1 MRLPALFLL
10 VLPLAAQ
17 NTPKPTTEVFHG
29 VAVTEDFRWLEDPDS
44 PETRAWIQA
53 QNARTQAFL
62 ARVPQR
68 PAIRALIE
76 KLYQYDRYP
85 TVNGYA
91 AWFVRGARAF
101 FLRQR
106 GLENQP
112 VLLVR
117 ENGRDRV
124 LLDANALSP
133 DGTAA
138 VNTFSISRD
147 GRLLAYAVARAG
159 SDWVTWRVRD
169 VATGKD
175 LPDTL
180 EWSKFSGAEW
190 DAKGEGFWY
199 GRYPEPKES
208 DRLRAVNE
216 NFTLYYH
223 RIGTPQAEDTVVY
236 RRPDQ
241 PRWSFTPHL
250 TSDGRYLVLEIA
262 SGTAVERQIHFIDLQ
277 SADRTPKPVIG
288 EFRFAYRFAGSRGP
302 KVYLLTNDGAP
313 RYRVVEVDLLNP
325 DRARWRTV
333 AAETGDTLRQARVA
347 GNELVLNYM
356 RDVSGLVKIVPL
368 AGGAARTVP
377 LPQNSSIT
385 LAEDSSSIFSVTNFT
400 TPETL
405 YRCEA
410 QLCRPLFPQKL
421 PFDPAKYETR
431 QEFAAGRDGTRVPVY
446 ITLRKGMALDG
457 SHPAILYGYGGFN
470 IPVTPSFS
478 VATMAW
484 LERGG
489 VYASANLRGGGEY
502 GEPWHRAGMKQ
513 NKQNVFDD
521 FIAAAEHLIAR
532 KYTNPRRLAI
542 RGGSNG
548 GLLVGAVVNQRP
560 DLFAAAIP
568 AVGVMDM
575 LRFDRFTIGHAW
587 TSEYGSPS
595 DPDDFQ
601 VLLRYSPLHN
611 IKPGVSY
618 PATLVLTGDHDD
630 RVVPAHSF
638 KYAATLQ
645 NAQGGDAP
653 ILIRIETAAG
663 HGAGKPT
670 SKIIDETADVL
681 AFLQAV
687 LFPEPAAKM
696 YPVRI
701 DQDRLAGAPDFSFLN
716 RPLTDEDRITVRDGH
731 FVDARGRR
739 VKFWGVNLAFGAN
752 FPEPADS
759 VRIARRLRRLGVNL
773 VRLHHMD
780 TSPDAESETARSL
793 LTTGP
798 YPTLN
803 SVAVKRLRLLLDA
816 LRDEGIYVNL
826 NLHVGYTFRPG
837 IDPVPDP
844 GYPIPNQSKPVHIL
858 NERMVELQ
866 CEYARRVIDALRL
879 KDDPVLAMVEINNES
894 SLLYSFQTGALK
906 KYWPEAALDE
916 VIARDKAY
924 LDRIAAAVRE
934 RLGPAVPVTGTQV
947 EFGGPFL
954 YDTHAALSYIDDHF
968 YIDHYNFPN
977 RPWDQTDWRI
987 RDSSGA
993 GSGYLQYLH
1002 KAFARQAGKP
1012 FTVSEFNQPY
1022 PNRQAAELDPTLAA
1036 FAAFQDWDGVMHFA
1050 YSHGRNWDRN
1060 APSGFDLDGDFT
1072 KLAAFGQAAYLFR
1085 KGLVR
1090 PAEREF
1096 VVPLPR
1102 SLREKAT
1109 AERMQFQLARFFE
1122 SLGVDPNVAFTRRV
1136 AVDPAVETLPP
1147 KAKEQP
1153 PYHAEGGD
1161 ISYDPLRQLFLIH
1174 AEQAAGVFGF
1184 LLQEPAS
1191 AGPMTVTLAPDSR
1204 GFAALLLTSLD
1215 GKPLENSAR
1224 LLLSN
1229 PGFTLGE
1236 TQRLIPYR
1244 KDPAWFTL
1252 APSEA
1257 QKPSSPFSVSGPVKM
1272 ELVDA
1277 NVVLRSRVAGL
1288 AVYPLDGAGR
1298 RQAALPVERTP
1309 QGYRFRLNAETP
1321 WYEITTNRPLP
1332 GGP

>member
-1 MRLPALFLL
+1 MRLLACLLLALP
-10 VLPLAAQ
+10 VAAQ
-17 NTPKPTTEVFHG
+17 NTPKPATEVFHG

-44 PETRAWIQA
+44 PETRAWIRE

-76 KLYQYDRYP
+76 KLYQFDRYP
-85 TVNGYA
+85 TLGGYA
-91 AWFVRGARAF
+91 AWYTRGARQF
-101 FLRQR
+101 YVRQR

-112 VLLVR
+112 VLYVR
-117 ENGRDRV
+117 EGGKDRV
-124 LLDANALSP
+124 LLDANTLSP

-175 LPDTL
+175 LSDTL

-199 GRYPEPKES
+199 GRYPEAREG

-216 NFTLYYH
+216 NFMLCYH
-223 RIGTPQAEDTVVY
+223 RIGTPQAEDQIVY

-262 SGTAVERQIHFIDLQ
+262 AGTAVERQIHFIDLQ
-277 SADRTPKPVIG
+277 SAERTPRPVIS
-288 EFRFAYRFAGSRGP
+288 EFRFAYRFAGSRGS
-302 KVYLLTNDGAP
+302 KIYLLTNDEAP
-313 RYRVVEVDLLNP
+313 RYRVIEVDLLAP
-325 DRARWRTV
+325 ERARWRTV
-333 AAETGDTLRQARVA
+333 VAEAEDTLRQARVA

-356 RDVSGLVKIVPL
+356 RHVSGLVKVVPL
-368 AGGAARTVP
+368 AGGPARTVP

-385 LAEDSSSIFSVTNFT
+385 LAEDSSTIFSVTNFT

-410 QLCRPLFPQKL
+410 EGCRPLFPQKL

-431 QEFAAGRDGTRVPVY
+431 QEFAASRDGTRVPVY
-446 ITLRKGMALDG
+446 ITLRKGLPLDG

-470 IPVTPSFS
+470 ISVTPSFS
-478 VATMAW
+478 AATMAW

-521 FIAAAEHLIAR
+521 FIAVAEHLIAR
-532 KYTNPRRLAI
+532 GYTNSRKLAI

-548 GLLVGAVVNQRP
+548 GLLVGAVLNQRP
-560 DLFAAAIP
+560 ELFAAAVP

-595 DPDDFQ
+595 NPEEFR
-601 VLLRYSPLHN
+601 VLYSYSPLHN
-611 IKPGVSY
+611 IRPGTAY
-618 PATLVLTGDHDD
+618 PATLVLTADHDD

-645 NAQGGDAP
+645 NAQGGEAP
-653 ILIRIETAAG
+653 VLIRIETAAG

-670 SKIIDETADVL
+670 SKIIDEAADVL
-681 AFLQAV
+681 AFLEAV
-687 LFPEPAAKM
+687 LFPEPQPKM
-696 YPVRI
+696 YRVHI

-716 RPLTDEDRITVRDGH
+716 RPLTSEDRIRVRDGH

-739 VKFWGVNLAFGAN
+739 VKFWGVNLAFGGN
-752 FPEPADS
+752 FPEPADA

-780 TSPDAESETARSL
+780 TSPDADPGNARSL

-803 SVAVKRLRLLLDA
+803 PVSVQRLRTLLDA
-816 LRDEGIYVNL
+816 LREEGIYVNL

-837 IDPVPDP
+837 IDTVPDP
-844 GYPIPNQSKPVHIL
+844 GYPIPAMSKPVHIL

-866 CEYARRVIDALRL
+866 CEYARKVIEALRL

-894 SLLYSFQTGALK
+894 SLLYSWQTGALK
-906 KYWPEAALDE
+906 KYWPEATLEE

-934 RLGPAVPVTGTQV
+934 ALGAPVPITGTQI

-954 YDTHAALSYIDDHF
+954 FDTHASLDYIDEHF

-1002 KAFARQAGKP
+1002 KAFARQANKP
-1012 FTVSEFNQPY
+1012 YTVSEFNQPY
-1022 PNRQAAELDPTLAA
+1022 PNRQAAELDPTFAA

-1072 KLAAFGQAAYLFR
+1072 KLAAFGQAAYIFR

-1090 PAEREF
+1090 PAPREL

-1102 SLREKAT
+1102 ALREKAT

-1122 SLGVDPNVAFTRRV
+1122 SIGVDPNTAFTRRV
-1136 AVDPAVETLPP
+1136 AVDPTVEASPQTV
-1147 KAKEQP
+1147 KEQP
-1153 PYHAEGGD
+1153 PYRAEDGD
-1161 ISYDPLRQLFLIH
+1161 ITYDPLRQLFLIH

-1184 LLQEPAS
+1184 VLREPAT
-1191 AGPMTVTLAPDSR
+1191 AGPMTVTLGPDAR
-1204 GFAALLLTSLD
+1204 GFASILLTALD
-1215 GKPLENSAR
+1215 GKPLESSAR
-1224 LLLSN
+1224 LLLTN

-1236 TQRLIPYR
+1236 SQRLVRYR

-1252 APSEA
+1252 APADTE
-1257 QKPSSPFSVSGPVKM
+1257 KPSSPFSVSGPVKM

-1277 NVVLRSRVAGL
+1277 TVVLKSKVAGL
-1288 AVYPLDGAGR
+1288 TVYPLDSSGR
-1298 RQAALPVERTP
+1298 RQAAIPVEKTP

-1332 GGP
+1332 GGL